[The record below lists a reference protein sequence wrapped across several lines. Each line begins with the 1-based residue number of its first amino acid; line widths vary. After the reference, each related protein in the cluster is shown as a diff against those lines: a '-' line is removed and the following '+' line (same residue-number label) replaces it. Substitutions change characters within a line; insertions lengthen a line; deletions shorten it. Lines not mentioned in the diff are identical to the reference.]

1 MLTRVANQSGCGSSA
16 LTSHLWGSI
25 SRRTRRRGWRECY
38 APGMLS
44 DGRIVRSEIDA
55 VDLVA
60 GYVAMEPLD
69 RGAHCLENVD
79 DFWGELGAIGPRIDF
94 RLRTR
99 VR

>member
-1 MLTRVANQSGCGSSA
+1 MPGKVERSPRTCGVDQSSY
-16 LTSHLWGSI
+16 
-25 SRRTRRRGWRECY
+25 RGDTVGGNAY

-69 RGAHCLENVD
+69 RGAHCLQN
-79 DFWGELGAIGPRIDF
+79 ID
-94 RLRTR
+94 
-99 VR
+99 

>member
-1 MLTRVANQSGCGSSA
+1 MADTGGEGNPDAGKVQR
-16 LTSHLWGSI
+16 
-25 SRRTRRRGWRECY
+25 SRRTGGVDHSSYSGDAVGGDAY

-69 RGAHCLENVD
+69 RGAHCLQNVD
-79 DFWGELGAIGPRIDF
+79 
-94 RLRTR
+94 
-99 VR
+99 